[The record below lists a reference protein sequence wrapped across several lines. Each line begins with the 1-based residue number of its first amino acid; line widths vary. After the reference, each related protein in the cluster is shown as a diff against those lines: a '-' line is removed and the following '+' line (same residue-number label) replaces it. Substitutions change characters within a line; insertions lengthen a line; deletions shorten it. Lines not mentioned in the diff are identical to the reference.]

1 MSVIQEQ
8 EFNSKLYAIQNLNP
22 PSYVLFPE
30 IKTIYDIDL
39 QKRTVS
45 APKHLGVQKD
55 HEAETIYFKVD
66 RFHDH
71 MDLANTSCIVQYT
84 IPGQV
89 KKTHLYIVPFYDLVS
104 KQDEKKMLIPWSVD
118 VNATKVKG
126 TIEFSFRFFV
136 AKQQL
141 VIVDDVD
148 SEGNPIQREE
158 NRFDLLYN
166 LTTLPAY
173 TTVLEG
179 MDVSDLEADYMAA
192 ANAYEE
198 LVTAINEIKREG
210 VYWTIYPSTMAE
222 EAE

>member
-1 MSVIQEQ
+1 
-8 EFNSKLYAIQNLNP
+8 
-22 PSYVLFPE
+22 
-30 IKTIYDIDL
+30 
-39 QKRTVS
+39 
-45 APKHLGVQKD
+45 
-55 HEAETIYFKVD
+55 
-66 RFHDH
+66 
-71 MDLANTSCIVQYT
+71 
-84 IPGQV
+84 
-89 KKTHLYIVPFYDLVS
+89 
-104 KQDEKKMLIPWSVD
+104 MLIPWSVD

-148 SEGNPIQREE
+148 AEGNPIQREE